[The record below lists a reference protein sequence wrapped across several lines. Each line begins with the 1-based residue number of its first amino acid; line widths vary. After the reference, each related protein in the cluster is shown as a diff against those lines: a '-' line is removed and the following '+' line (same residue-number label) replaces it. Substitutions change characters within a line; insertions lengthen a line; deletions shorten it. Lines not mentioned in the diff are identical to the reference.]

1 MPTGRRG
8 RALALALAIV
18 VLAGLYLIV
27 AAPLLALFTERQ
39 EMIEARHVLLPRLQ
53 AAAAELP
60 ALRARIAR
68 LRAEQQR
75 QQLTLDGATD
85 AIASANLESRLDAL
99 ARSVGVTIG
108 STESLP
114 AEPRGPYR
122 RIGLRLVLTGRYETL
137 VNLLAKLET
146 ARPPLVVDNLQ
157 LHGPLARPGME
168 TAATL
173 DAGLD
178 VYGFRGSDKM
188 GSGSHE

>member
-1 MPTGRRG
+1 MPTGRQG
-8 RALALALAIV
+8 RALALALLVAALAAI
-18 VLAGLYLIV
+18 YLIV
-27 AAPLLALFTERQ
+27 AAPLVGLFAQRQ
-39 EMIEARHVLLPRLQ
+39 GVIEARRMLLPRLQ
-53 AAAAELP
+53 ATAAELP

-68 LRAEQQR
+68 LRAEQQTR
-75 QQLTLDGATD
+75 TLTLDGATD
-85 AIASANLESRLDAL
+85 AIASANLESRIDTF
-99 ARSVGVTIG
+99 ARSVGATIG

-137 VNLLAKLET
+137 VNLLARLDT

-168 TAATL
+168 AAATL

-178 VYGFRGSDKM
+178 VYGFRENDNA
-188 GSGSHE
+188 GSGGHE

>member
-18 VLAGLYLIV
+18 VLVGLYLIV
-27 AAPLLALFTERQ
+27 AAPLLALFAERQ
-39 EMIEARHVLLPRLQ
+39 EMIESRHMLLPRLQ

-68 LRAEQQR
+68 LRAEQRR

-85 AIASANLESRLDAL
+85 AIASANLESRIDTL

-146 ARPPLVVDNLQ
+146 ARPPLVVDNMQ

-178 VYGFRGSDKM
+178 VYGFRGSDKT